1 MSRGHTVAEQERIDA
16 RAAAREAREIAF
28 DSIRHTG
35 GTFRIVPKQKESQ
48 FFGPYVAA
56 TVDGETVGRYRDDTG
71 NHFSISQGKTLV
83 VFERLSFSDFCDA
96 STLAGEPYNFDVP
109 GSDYGRVILV
119 TTHR

>member
-1 MSRGHTVAEQERIDA
+1 MSRGHTAAEQERIDA

-35 GTFRIVPKQKESQ
+35 QTFRITPVQKESQ

-83 VFERLSFSDFCDA
+83 VFERVSFSDYC
-96 STLAGEPYNFDVP
+96 STSGYEGAHFNFP